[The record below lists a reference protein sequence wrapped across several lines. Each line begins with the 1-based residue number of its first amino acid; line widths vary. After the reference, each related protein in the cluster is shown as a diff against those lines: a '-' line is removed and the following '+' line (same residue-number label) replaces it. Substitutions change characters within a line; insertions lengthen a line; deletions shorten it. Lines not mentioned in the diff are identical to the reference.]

1 MRSAFI
7 GIATLLLLTSTL
19 SLRPAHAM
27 PDTKETVSDSELFGK
42 AIEYFQSGKFHE
54 ALLNFDKLDGRYKL
68 NPRFRA
74 FMAVCYY
81 YDWNDEKTC
90 EYLDSLIPQLE
101 PFAPHERSIYYYV
114 NAESHFNLKQYDQAL
129 DYYEKVLS
137 VCYNNEKPDAFYRM
151 GYCHLFNNDT
161 VKAFD
166 YFNSAL
172 DYYRLYRNTE
182 KDAPR
187 IAQIERIVGSMQ
199 PDMKAFYAEEQ
210 MSRDTL
216 RGRIINDIDLSDI
229 FEQQI
234 IVVEE

>member
-1 MRSAFI
+1 MRKVFL
-7 GIATLLLLTSTL
+7 GIITCLLLSTML
-19 SLRPAHAM
+19 SMRP
-27 PDTKETVSDSELFGK
+27 TVADEKAGDSELFGK

-54 ALLNFDKLDGRYKL
+54 ALLLFDKLDQRYTL

-101 PFAPHERSIYYYV
+101 PFAPHERSIYYYI

-129 DYYEKVLS
+129 NYYEKALT

-151 GYCHLFNNDT
+151 GYCHLFNNELAT
-161 VKAFD
+161 AYE

-172 DYYRLYRNTE
+172 AYYREYRNTE
-182 KDAPR
+182 KDQPR
-187 IAQIERIVGSMQ
+187 IAQIEKMVKGLQ
-199 PDMKAFYAEEQ
+199 PDYKAFLAEQ
-210 MSRDTL
+210 QVARDTL
-216 RGRIINDIDLSDI
+216 RVRIINDIDLSDI
-229 FEQQI
+229 YEHQI
-234 IVVEE
+234 IVEDE